1 MRKSYFP
8 WINGSLVVASL
19 FILLLF
25 FFSSLFFVNPPFEQ
39 PMVSKKNNLLPKNAF
54 QAAKESYKQFVGPAF
69 ILNEVAPDLF
79 LPDLRSQINY
89 LGANQRPDS
98 TKETQQLYF
107 SIGDA
112 RNVYSA
118 KPGEKIY
125 LRKENGTR
133 SFILSPNNTPT
144 SLWIVAKPQA
154 KGVLIDVFLLG
165 IRGQRVTEPRDRVQ
179 FFLPE
184 KNLSAKNTVWNIGN
198 QKVDSTLLFRQKASW
213 RGEDLFLKLH
223 GGQEFSYTINK
234 QRIDFAVGEEGHYF
248 IFAAPGDYFIWKHDQ
263 WRAPND
269 KESTE
274 NFPLLSVRKADEKTL
289 ALEVWAVGG
298 KSKMSLTLVRLP
310 DPMPNQEAILH
321 SFEFLGARTKVHFM
335 FNVDGVREIV
345 GPGDWFI
352 LLNGKWKK
360 MKKAKD
366 VDLYV
371 EGILIGPLLVINKEQ
386 SSNDRKLSVQLFN
399 ASRTNM
405 IEMDLP
411 LRAAS
416 LLDHRDGEQMEEKE
430 VVNPTMNHKETAP

>member
-8 WINGSLVVASL
+8 WINSGLVVVSL

-25 FFSSLFFVNPPFEQ
+25 LFSSLFFVNPHFEQ
-39 PMVSKKNNLLPKNAF
+39 PKVSKKTSLLPKNAF
-54 QAAKESYKQFVGPAF
+54 QRSKESYKQFVGPVF
-69 ILNEVAPDLF
+69 TLNEVAPDLL

-89 LGANQRPDS
+89 FGINQRPDS

-112 RNVYSA
+112 KNVHSA

-125 LRKENGTR
+125 LSKKKGTR
-133 SFILSPNNTPT
+133 GFTLSPNNIPTP
-144 SLWIVAKPQA
+144 LWFVATPQA

-165 IRGQRVTEPRDRVQ
+165 IKNQRVTEPRDRVQ

-184 KNLSAKNTVWNIGN
+184 KKLPAENAAWNIGN

-223 GGQEFSYTINK
+223 GGQEFNHTINK
-234 QRIDFAVGEEGHYF
+234 QRIDFAEGEEGHYF
-248 IFAAPGDYFIWKHDQ
+248 IFAAPGDYFIWKNNQ
-263 WRAPND
+263 WRAPNE

-274 NFPLLSVRKADEKTL
+274 NFPLLSVRKVDERTL
-289 ALEVWAVGG
+289 TLEVWAVGG
-298 KSKMSLTLVRLP
+298 KSKMPLTLVRLP
-310 DPMPNQEAILH
+310 DPMLNQEAVLH

-366 VDLYV
+366 VDLYA
-371 EGILIGPLLVINKEQ
+371 EGNLIGSLLVINKEQ
-386 SSNDRKLSVQLFN
+386 PFNDRKLSAQLFN

-405 IEMDLP
+405 VEIDLP

-416 LLDHRDGEQMEEKE
+416 LPDQKEGEQVEENEKMNPTLDHQ
-430 VVNPTMNHKETAP
+430 ETAP